1 MFAGCLTSFLLN
13 MMFFCYTV
21 YSSIREAEKGGGI
34 HMEELPNK
42 YTLMHKDIPVA
53 GIMVDPALGAV
64 ISIGRVYEQSHV
76 PVGIP
81 VRDGKMD
88 SVQGDLKED
97 RAYSAGEE

>member
-64 ISIGRVYEQSHV
+64 ISIGRVYESLMCRWGFRSEMGRWTACR
-76 PVGIP
+76 GI
-81 VRDGKMD
+81 
-88 SVQGDLKED
+88 
-97 RAYSAGEE
+97 

>member
-1 MFAGCLTSFLLN
+1 MA
-13 MMFFCYTV
+13 
-21 YSSIREAEKGGGI
+21 
-34 HMEELPNK
+34 ELPNQ

-53 GIMVDPALGAV
+53 GIMVDSASGAV
-64 ISIGRVYEQSHV
+64 ISIGIVYEQSHV

>member
-1 MFAGCLTSFLLN
+1 MA
-13 MMFFCYTV
+13 
-21 YSSIREAEKGGGI
+21 
-34 HMEELPNK
+34 ELPNQ

-53 GIMVDPALGAV
+53 GIMVDSASGAV
-64 ISIGRVYEQSHV
+64 ISISIVYEQSHV